1 MVDHID
7 HYNKQVDLEVQEH
20 QVNQIVEQLVIL
32 LLQILLKEI
41 QEEAEQEKDQFHLEL
56 VEVVEVQ
63 PLQEVDLLEEQEHLI
78 LLLGLT

>member
-41 QEEAEQEKDQFHLEL
+41 QEEAEQEKGQFHLEL

-78 LLLGLT
+78 LLLDLT

>member
-41 QEEAEQEKDQFHLEL
+41 LEEVEQGKDQFHLEL

-63 PLQEVDLLEEQEHLI
+63 PLQEVDLLEVQEHLI

>member
-7 HYNKQVDLEVQEH
+7 QVNKQVDLEVQEH
-20 QVNQIVEQLVIL
+20 QANQIVEQLVIL
-32 LLQILLKEI
+32 LQQILLKEI
-41 QEEAEQEKDQFHLEL
+41 LEEVEQGKDQFHLEQ

-78 LLLGLT
+78 L